1 MSSDPA
7 PPAPSARII
16 SMDQFRGYTVAGMFV
31 VNFVGGLMAF
41 PEVMKHHNGLP
52 YFSYADT
59 IMPSFMFAAGFSYR
73 LSALRRFA
81 KLGYTRA
88 YGHFVVRSLALVLIS
103 LVMYAG
109 EDLDVKN
116 WAQLTSDGGAWKL
129 IGGLL
134 KANLWEVLAIIGVV
148 QILLLPVI
156 AASTRV
162 RTITWI
168 AFAGVHLIISH
179 FFNFFF
185 VYGKANWM
193 DDLLGLSGQS
203 AWDGGFF
210 GAIGWAIPMLMGT
223 IVFDIMASQ
232 TPGKAAGR
240 ILLYGA
246 LLMLAGYTL
255 NCLATLYDTDKGSVA
270 LVGADVAAS
279 PVIPPLANISGR
291 SLESLLATPPFM
303 QPPPTKVRPHDY
315 WMMNKKI
322 VSLPFTLF
330 SSGFALALYALFIPL
345 CDLGRVQIG
354 VFRTLGQNPLA
365 AYIIHHMVEGAV
377 LSVVPKDA
385 PLWYGLIGLTIFF
398 WISYVFVRYLERHGF
413 YLRL

>member
-1 MSSDPA
+1 MDPD
-7 PPAPSARII
+7 PKAPSSRIV

-73 LSALRRFA
+73 LSALRRFT
-81 KLGYTRA
+81 KLGALRA
-88 YGHFVVRSLALVLIS
+88 YGHFVVRSLALVLVS

-116 WAQLTSDGGAWKL
+116 WAQLTSEGGSWKL
-129 IGGLL
+129 VAGLL

-148 QILLLPVI
+148 QIVLLPVI

-162 RTITWI
+162 RTIAWI
-168 AFAGVHLIISH
+168 ALAGVHLIISQW
-179 FFNFFF
+179 FNFSF
-185 VYGKANWM
+185 VYGKPNWM
-193 DDLLGLSGQS
+193 DDLWGLKGQS

-210 GAIGWAIPMLMGT
+210 GVIGWAVPMLLGT
-223 IVFDIMASQ
+223 IVYDIMASH
-232 TPGKAAGR
+232 TPWKATVR

-246 LLMLAGYTL
+246 LLMGVGYTL
-255 NCLATLYDTDKGSVA
+255 NCLATLYDTDKGTVA
-270 LVGADVAAS
+270 LFDNEVAAS
-279 PVIPPLANISGR
+279 PVIPPFSNVKGR
-291 SLESLLATPPFM
+291 SLESLLATPPLM
-303 QPPPTKVRPHDY
+303 QPPAIKIRPHNY

-345 CDLGRVQIG
+345 CDVGRVQIG

-385 PLWYGLIGLTIFF
+385 PLWYGMVGLGVFF
-398 WISYVFVRYLERHGF
+398 AITYAFVRYLEKQGF